1 VAFDELRLTGIHLYP
16 IKGLGGI
23 TVQTAEVLP
32 KGLRY
37 DRRFMLIDQA
47 GNAMTQRVFPKMAL
61 FSCYLKGKLLMVSYG
76 DEAVTFPAEPA
87 SFINEQS
94 AGIWEQSVTVNEV
107 TEELSQWFSQKLKSS
122 CKLMYFPER
131 NSRPIDP
138 EYQINKE
145 QVSLADAYPIL
156 IIGEQSLADLN
167 SKLIQPV
174 PMNRFRPNLTFTGGE
189 AYTEDDWGTFR
200 IGTTILAGVKP
211 CARCIVTTVDQ
222 ETGIRGVEPLKT
234 LSEYRKKNNK
244 VLFGEN
250 VLVITP
256 GEINVGDQIMLDAHQ
271 KTFHRETKEVL

>member
-23 TVQTAEVLP
+23 SVQTAAVLP

-37 DRRFMLIDQA
+37 DRRFMLVDQA

-61 FSCYLKGKLLMVSYG
+61 FKCSLKGNLLMVSHG
-76 DEAVTFPAEPA
+76 DDAVTFPAEPV
-87 SFINEQS
+87 SFIHEQS
-94 AGIWEQSVTVNEV
+94 AIIWEQSVAVNEV
-107 TEELSQWFSQKLKSS
+107 SEELSQWFSQKLESS
-122 CKLMYFPER
+122 CKLTYFPES

-138 EYQINKE
+138 EYQINNE

-156 IIGEQSLADLN
+156 IVGEQSLADLN
-167 SKLIQPV
+167 RKLVQQV
-174 PMNRFRPNLTFTGGE
+174 PMNRFRPNLTFSGGE
-189 AYTEDDWGTFR
+189 AYAEDNWGTFR
-200 IGTTILAGVKP
+200 VGTTLLSGVKP
-211 CARCIVTTVDQ
+211 CARCIVPTIDQ

-256 GEINVGDQIMLDAHQ
+256 GEIKVGDQIMLDAYQ
-271 KTFHRETKEVL
+271 NTFHRETKEVL